1 MDGGLIEDESH
12 NPDPIAE
19 LIENYNELN
28 SSVIE
33 ELTEEPS
40 PLEFMRYVAKNTPF
54 VVRGAAKDW
63 KATKEWNVNFLK
75 DFLKHETVNVAVTP
89 HGNADAPTPHP
100 TPSSP
105 LVFAQPHEEDQPFP
119 VFLDYL
125 TTQSSLQAGGEP
137 IGEVRYAQ
145 TQNDNLRHEYL
156 RLFSHC
162 LPSIPFARIA
172 LDRDADAINLWIGN
186 QHSTTALHKDNYE
199 NIYVQIRGRKY
210 FVLLPPICHP
220 CVNERL
226 LPSAVYSRRTTSPTE
241 AANKEEPASSPEAD
255 GSTSSPSYLEL
266 KVSEQK
272 VPFPTWDPDRP
283 FQNETEYSCLACP
296 VRASLNPGDM
306 LYLPALWYHKVAQSV
321 DNEGVCVAVN
331 YWYDMDFTGPLY
343 PLSTFVRS
351 VYQKELSGEEE
362 EKEEEKEAE
371 KEEEKAV
378 NEQDLVDN
386 AEQHQ
391 RLT

>member
-1 MDGGLIEDESH
+1 MSDLIEDESH
-12 NPDPIAE
+12 NSDPIAE

-63 KATKEWNVNFLK
+63 KATKDWNVNFLK
-75 DFLKHETVNVAVTP
+75 DFLKDETVNVAVTP
-89 HGNADAPTPHP
+89 YGNADAPTPYP

-119 VFLDYL
+119 VFINYL
-125 TTQSSLQAGGEP
+125 TTQSTLTGNQPLGE
-137 IGEVRYAQ
+137 IRYAQ

-156 RLFSHC
+156 SLLSHVP
-162 LPSIPFARIA
+162 PSIPFARIA
-172 LDRDADAINLWIGN
+172 LARDPDAINLWIGN

-199 NIYVQIRGRKY
+199 NIYAQIRGQKH
-210 FVLLPPICHP
+210 FLLLPPICHP
-220 CVNERL
+220 CVNEQP
-226 LPSAVYSRRTTSPTE
+226 LPSAVYSRPPCPPNSPDP
-241 AANKEEPASSPEAD
+241 NQNQ
-255 GSTSSPSYLEL
+255 LQL
-266 KVSEQK
+266 KVDNNKTK

-296 VRASLNPGDM
+296 VRVTLHPGDI

-321 DNEGVCVAVN
+321 DPDDGVCVAVN

-351 VYQKELSGEEE
+351 VYRKEMARQGANDEEE
-362 EKEEEKEAE
+362 TY
-371 KEEEKAV
+371 
-378 NEQDLVDN
+378 EQVPADN
-386 AEQHQ
+386 AVVETEGETTAEEDHP
-391 RLT
+391 

>member
-1 MDGGLIEDESH
+1 MGDLNEDEPH
-12 NPDPIAE
+12 NSDPIAE

-28 SSVIE
+28 SSIIE
-33 ELTEEPS
+33 ELTSEPS

-75 DFLKHETVNVAVTP
+75 EFLKDEMVNVAVTP
-89 HGNADAPTPHP
+89 YGNADAPTPHP

-119 VFLDYL
+119 SFLDYL
-125 TTQSSLQAGGEP
+125 TSQSSLAGSEP
-137 IGEVRYAQ
+137 AGEVRYAQ

-162 LPSIPFARIA
+162 LPSVPFARIA
-172 LDRDADAINLWIGN
+172 LDRDPDAINLWIGN

-199 NIYVQIRGRKY
+199 NIYVQILGQKH

-220 CVNERL
+220 CVNEQV
-226 LPSAVYSRRTTSPTE
+226 LPSAVYNRCSSTTTATPSS
-241 AANKEEPASSPEAD
+241 SSPAAQ
-255 GSTSSPSYLEL
+255 TNLEL
-266 KVSEQK
+266 KVSPSSK
-272 VPFPTWDPDRP
+272 VPFPIWDPDRP
-283 FQNETEYSCLACP
+283 FENETEYSCLASP
-296 VRASLNPGDM
+296 VRVTLNQGDM
-306 LYLPALWYHKVAQSV
+306 LYLPALWYHKVAQSA
-321 DNEGVCVAVN
+321 DAEGVCVAVN

-351 VYQKELSGEEE
+351 VYKLETRGEEGQETDE
-362 EKEEEKEAE
+362 EDAADNDVDAEIEGETAAEEDYA
-371 KEEEKAV
+371 
-378 NEQDLVDN
+378 
-386 AEQHQ
+386 
-391 RLT
+391 